1 MFKRIGDCCGGFVAV
16 DEHTAFMARLEWAR
30 IQVNSG
36 EQALPSS
43 L

>member
-1 MFKRIGDCCGGFVAV
+1 MAV